1 MELPDELEGAIR
13 ASPDD
18 RAGYAVASDWLLQ
31 QGHPQG
37 ELCALSLAGED
48 EALADRIIE
57 LKTQL
62 APVDVGGLSPLTLEW
77 RWGFVRGVLL
87 SSIRDAGEAAM
98 LRTVLGS
105 PLGRFVQKL
114 VLIGVSRRA
123 IEAVVDVAR
132 EQPRALGCV
141 RSLVMHVDESVAT
154 SPVELGPLW
163 RALPTLERVA
173 LRVAHASGF
182 LHLPRLVELSI
193 SRVVRAT
200 ELIGVSRLPALRT
213 LRCDLIGE
221 VPLPDEWLHPDRL
234 PALRTL
240 SITHGRPVPFRAW
253 QHARIAHGLELLD
266 LFGYAPGREYER
278 RFVVDTPR
286 IAQPAGL
293 LMMAGRR
300 RVRPGTL
307 IPLEGRFSIGRGA
320 GNDLVLDGPDVDAL
334 HAELL
339 RPRQHVWHV
348 RQRGQAQLS
357 VNGHT
362 VQELEL
368 RSGDELA
375 IGHHVF
381 RFLEGDTE
389 QLAAELR
396 IRFGL

>member
-1 MELPDELEGAIR
+1 MELPDELEAAIR

-18 RAGYAVASDWLLQ
+18 RAGYAVASDWLQQ
-31 QGHPQG
+31 QGDPQG
-37 ELCALSLAGED
+37 ELAALSLAGDD

-62 APVDVGGLSPLTLEW
+62 APIEVGGLSPLTLEW

-87 SSIRDAGEAAM
+87 SSIKDASEVAM

-105 PLGRFVQKL
+105 PLARFVQKL
-114 VLIGVSRRA
+114 VLLGVSRRA

-132 EQPRALGCV
+132 EEPRALGCI

-200 ELIGVSRLPALRT
+200 DLVAVSRLPALET

-221 VPLPDEWLHPDRL
+221 VPTPDDWLDPDRL

-240 SITHGRPVPFRAW
+240 SITHDRPVSLVAW
-253 QHARIAHGLELLD
+253 QHARIASGLELLD
-266 LFGYAPGREYER
+266 LFSYAPGREYVR
-278 RFVVDTPR
+278 QFVVDTPR

-320 GNDLVLDGPDVDAL
+320 GNDLVLDGPEVGVL
-334 HAELL
+334 QAELW
-339 RPRQHVWHV
+339 RPREHAWHV
-348 RQRGQAQLS
+348 RQTGQAQVS

-362 VQELEL
+362 IQQLEL
-368 RSGDELA
+368 RSGDEVA

-389 QLAAELR
+389 RLAAELR